1 MLPVLAKDPWDT
13 DAQVPKD
20 VSYKR
25 ADKAVVREAV
35 EYARTI
41 LGPNYKGSE
50 HLLADVVVVGPYLWR
65 RLQPLPAFAAN
76 PGEQIDFKVSLPD
89 RDRLGHGRALKDTT
103 SDLALELEL
112 RQELAQDRGFQVRKL
127 HADEILMLAQLVPF
141 ELEEPILM
149 LESSHHRFV
158 LIVIDH
164 KDVMVD
170 DLNKARLED
179 LKI

>member
-1 MLPVLAKDPWDT
+1 M
-13 DAQVPKD
+13 
-20 VSYKR
+20 
-25 ADKAVVREAV
+25 
-35 EYARTI
+35 
-41 LGPNYKGSE
+41 
-50 HLLADVVVVGPYLWR
+50 
-65 RLQPLPAFAAN
+65 
-76 PGEQIDFKVSLPD
+76 
-89 RDRLGHGRALKDTT
+89 GHGRALKDTT

-164 KDVMVD
+164 KVVMVD